1 MNLPHCFVPRSR
13 SVRIV
18 ARHASLGCACLLFGF
33 APPAGEK
40 IAFHPELGSSVQK
53 IFTIK
58 GDFELDQLS
67 LVADGQDM
75 ADMLGLELNMK
86 TEAKYTVTDV
96 IEALDPGRP
105 KKLTRTFDDLEQL
118 MQFTVSMQMGGGE
131 PQDEEVVLSSELEGQ
146 TVVFAWNAEKEGFDV
161 TFQDSE
167 GDPSVLEG
175 LIEDMDLRVFL
186 PDHDVAEKETWKVE
200 LANLES
206 IATPGGDLRLTPEDA
221 ELDESDFDFLEEI
234 GKDFQDK
241 LEDLFEGE
249 CTCTF
254 TGIRE
259 EDGQRLGEIGIKME
273 VASTL
278 DLTQILTETI
288 TKLAEHEGEM
298 PEFSIDTADL
308 NLDFD
313 GEGILLW
320 DMEGGRAHS
329 FTLSGD
335 AQIAFDISASVEAEG
350 ESHAFEASLEM
361 SGGYEQALETG
372 E

>member
-1 MNLPHCFVPRSR
+1 MNLPRSPAPRSF
-13 SVRIV
+13 SLVIV
-18 ARHASLGCACLLFGF
+18 ARRASIVCACLLLGF
-33 APPAGEK
+33 ASPAGEK
-40 IAFHPELGSSVQK
+40 IEFHPELGSSLQK
-53 IFTIK
+53 TYTLK

-75 ADMLGLELNMK
+75 AEMLGLELNMR
-86 TEAKYTVTDV
+86 TEAKFAVTDV

-118 MQFTVSMQMGGGE
+118 MHFNVSVQMGGE
-131 PQDEEVVLSSELEGQ
+131 PQDEEVVMSSELEGE
-146 TVVFAWNAEKEGFDV
+146 TVVFTWNAEKEEFDIS
-161 TFQDSE
+161 FQDSE
-167 GDPSVLEG
+167 GDASLLEG
-175 LIEDMDLRVFL
+175 LTEDMDLRAFL
-186 PDHDVAEKETWKVE
+186 PDHEVAEKDTWKVE
-200 LANLES
+200 LANLHS
-206 IATPGGDLRLTPEDA
+206 IAMPGGDLRLMPEDA
-221 ELDESDFDFLEEI
+221 ELDDSDFDFLEEI
-234 GKDFQDK
+234 GEDFREK
-241 LEDLFEGE
+241 MKDLFQGE
-249 CTCTF
+249 CNCMF

-259 EDGQRLGEIGIKME
+259 ESGVRLGEIAIQIE

-278 DLTQILTETI
+278 DLTEILTELI
-288 TKLAEHEGEM
+288 TKLAEFGGEM

-308 NLDFD
+308 NLDYD

-320 DMEGGRAHS
+320 NIEGGRAHS